1 MQVTI
6 EYNKKNV
13 DLDKQEE
20 KQVNIGA
27 TYTEQLLANDYLTL
41 KNKPKIENVELE
53 GNKNFEDLG
62 LSKLSN
68 LEIENLIK
76 MQV

>member
-13 DLDKQEE
+13 DLEKQEE

-41 KNKPKIENVELE
+41 KNKPKIENIELE